1 VIASKRDRMVTML
14 LNKEREKRAEAIQTV
29 YKWVEPKRKT
39 ELVGSTGFPQHLKT
53 RFGEI
58 LGILIDQASAR
69 RSSIAE
75 AAVLAAGGFGAIF
88 IADIQPVALLLPEVG
103 PPTLC
108 SR

>member
-1 VIASKRDRMVTML
+1 MT
-14 LNKEREKRAEAIQTV
+14 
-29 YKWVEPKRKT
+29 KRKRRHPI
-39 ELVGSTGFPQHLKT
+39 SSIAFQSIHAHN
-53 RFGEI
+53 
-58 LGILIDQASAR
+58 ASAR

-88 IADIQPVALLLPEVG
+88 IADIRPVALLLPEVG